1 MKLYTCEPAPNPDR
15 LTMFMQYKGI
25 SIDTV
30 QVDLGNQ
37 EQLGDDYLAAVPEGT
52 VPVLVL
58 DDESRLTE
66 VIAIVHYLEQLYP
79 ERPLLGV
86 TPAEKAMVLNW
97 NHRLFNTI
105 FMAIAEAFR
114 NGHPAYKDRALPGP
128 KNYPQITELAARGKA
143 RLDDA
148 LESMNSLLTERD
160 WVAGDRFS
168 FADIDLMVAISFAK
182 WGARTEL
189 GDQQQALQAWR
200 QRVKAELAS

>member
-30 QVDLGNQ
+30 QVDLGTQ

-58 DDESRLTE
+58 DDGSRLTE

-97 NHRLFNTI
+97 NHRLFNTL

-128 KNYPQITELAARGKA
+128 KNYAQIPELAERGKA
-143 RLDDA
+143 RLNDA
-148 LESMNSLLTERD
+148 LDSMNALLAERD

-189 GDQQQALQAWR
+189 GDQHQALQAWR
-200 QRVKAELAS
+200 QRVKAELAR

>member
-1 MKLYTCEPAPNPDR
+1 
-15 LTMFMQYKGI
+15 MFMQYKGI

-30 QVDLGNQ
+30 QVDLGTQ

-58 DDESRLTE
+58 DDGSRLTE

-97 NHRLFNTI
+97 NHRLFNTL

-128 KNYPQITELAARGKA
+128 KNYAQIPELAERGKA
-143 RLDDA
+143 RLNDA
-148 LESMNSLLTERD
+148 LDSMNALLAERD

-189 GDQQQALQAWR
+189 GDQHQALQAWR
-200 QRVKAELAS
+200 QRVKAELAR

>member
-58 DDESRLTE
+58 DDGSRLTE

-189 GDQQQALQAWR
+189 GDQHQALQAWR

>member
-30 QVDLGNQ
+30 QVDLSNQ

-58 DDESRLTE
+58 DDGSRLTE

-128 KNYPQITELAARGKA
+128 NNYPQIAELAARGQS
-143 RLDDA
+143 RLSDA
-148 LESMNSLLTERD
+148 LDSMNTLLAERD

-168 FADIDLMVAISFAK
+168 FADIDLMVAVSFAK

-189 GDQQQALQAWR
+189 GDRHQALQAWR
-200 QRVKAELAS
+200 QRVKAELAR